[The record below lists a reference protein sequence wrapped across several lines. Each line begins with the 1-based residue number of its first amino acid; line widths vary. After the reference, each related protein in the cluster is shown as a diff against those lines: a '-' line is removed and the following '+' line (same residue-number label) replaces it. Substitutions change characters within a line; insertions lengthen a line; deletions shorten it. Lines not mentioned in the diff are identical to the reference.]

1 MKSFDKKG
9 FDKMKKIIP
18 VLLASL
24 LFTCIPI
31 SAKDERVDV
40 IVEVDSGMSPE
51 LCANIVSERFKKSEL
66 HYVYDTLMN
75 GFSIEL
81 DMSQYYMLKSFDF
94 IINTAISGT
103 YGTLSESEVEDY
115 IKAPNLAVEVDKAR
129 ELGLDG
135 EKTVV
140 AVLDSG
146 FDVSHTAFSNTLDS
160 VKITYDYIDSLMSDM
175 RLSAVMGNVTARDV
189 YVSDRIPF
197 AYDYSGYD
205 SDVSS
210 ESNHGTHVA
219 GIIGASYQ
227 NGGVEGIA
235 PNCQLLFMKV
245 FNDDGVTTDFSLIA
259 ALEDSV
265 KLGADVIN
273 LSLGRYS
280 GSANEQMI
288 VGINNL
294 FKRAEEYGCM
304 VVCAAG
310 NESHSAS
317 RGVSENQTL
326 PPAVYTDYGTISYPA
341 SAGYTLS
348 VASVDSNAVWGNY
361 FLCGNEKI
369 YYTDTN
375 KSSGVLHSGF
385 SSKFSGSYQYVVV
398 PGVGSDEDY
407 SGINVKGKIALI
419 ERGELTFV
427 EKANIAS
434 SHGAVGVI
442 VYNNVEDESINLELT
457 GALIPAVG
465 VTKESGELLKASK
478 TKRIKFSKDFKVSEN
493 QTSAWK
499 LSDFSSYGATPSLTL
514 GVDICGVGGGV
525 YSSITD
531 GYGGLSGTSMA
542 SPQIAGVCA
551 LIMQNIGY
559 GELLSQRVN
568 TVKATI
574 MNTAEPIIQE
584 NGIEYSPRRQG
595 AGLAKLGNALRSE
608 VSMTYNNSPKAELSD
623 LLKDDFSFDVTLT
636 NLTNMEQKLE
646 LSASLTSDGYAKLN
660 DVYYSTLT
668 AEADTYSEIIVN
680 DTDINKYAENFEGC
694 EIVLSPNEV
703 RTVTLNFKLDADYH
717 NTLSEIFTNGYFVEG
732 FVYCL
737 TDNGEI
743 SMPYMG
749 YVGDW
754 SDSPIL
760 DYSPEYGIS
769 VFGGTYLIT
778 SVSGIYLE
786 AGVNYFGED
795 NVRGTVAFSPDNSGA
810 GDVLWLSTEFLRNAV
825 SGNLTVTNDSGQTVY
840 ELSLSSYKTK
850 SEGVSSLRT
859 PILGWDGSDGHNSKY
874 KLPDGEYTMTYT
886 FTLDFYD
893 EVQTYTYDVILD
905 TKAPNVE
912 NVVYDKDTNILKVS
926 VSDNVELQYIKLSES
941 DKDEFKLVEVS
952 YTDKCTAEFDLSE
965 YSYDSIYI
973 EAVDKAYNSI
983 VLNCKLSDI
992 AA

>member
-40 IVEVDSGMSPE
+40 IVEVENGVDPT
-51 LCANIVSERFKKSEL
+51 LCADIVSERFDSSEL
-66 HYVYDTLMN
+66 HYVYDTLMH
-75 GFSIEL
+75 GFSIQL
-81 DMSQYYMLKSFDF
+81 DMSQYYMLNSFDF
-94 IINTAISGT
+94 VLSTAISGT
-103 YGTLSESEVEDY
+103 YETLSESEVEDY
-115 IKAPNLAVEVDKAR
+115 IKAPNSAVEIDKAR
-129 ELGLDG
+129 ECGLDG
-135 EKTVV
+135 EKIVV

-146 FDVSHTAFSNTLDS
+146 FDVSHTAFSNTPNS

-175 RLSAVMGNVTARDV
+175 KLSAVMGNVTASDV

-210 ESNHGTHVA
+210 DSNHGTHVA

-235 PNCQLLFMKV
+235 PSCQLLFMKV

-294 FKRAEEYGCM
+294 FKRAEEYGCI

-310 NESHSAS
+310 NESYSAS

-341 SAGYTLS
+341 SADYTLS
-348 VASVDSNAVWGNY
+348 VASVDSNAVWGDY
-361 FLCGNEKI
+361 FILGNEKI

-375 KSSGVLHSGF
+375 KASGVLHSGF
-385 SSKFSGSYQYVVV
+385 VSKFSGSYQYVTV

-407 SGINVKGKIALI
+407 SELNVKGKIVLV

-434 SHGAVGVI
+434 SHGAVGMI
-442 VYNNVEDESINLELT
+442 VYNNVEDESIKLELT
-457 GALIPAVG
+457 GAPVPAVG
-465 VTKESGELLKASK
+465 ITKESGELLKSAK
-478 TKRIKFSKDFKVSEN
+478 AKRIKFSKDYKVSGN

-499 LSDFSSYGATPSLTL
+499 LSDFSSYGTTPSLTL

-559 GELLSQRVN
+559 GQLLSERVK
-568 TVKATI
+568 TVKTII
-574 MNTAEPIIQE
+574 MNTAEPVVQE

-595 AGLAKLGNALRSE
+595 AGLAKLGNALKSE
-608 VSMTYNNSPKAELSD
+608 VSITYNKNAKAELYD
-623 LLKDDFSFDVTLT
+623 LLKDEFSFDVTLT
-636 NLTNMEQKLE
+636 NLTDIEKKVE
-646 LSASLTSDGYAKLN
+646 LSATLTSDGYTKLN

-668 AEADTYSEIIVN
+668 AEADKYSEIIVN
-680 DTDINKYAENFEGC
+680 DTDINKYSENFEGY

-703 RTVTLNFKLDADYH
+703 RTVTLNFKLNPDYH
-717 NTLSEIFTNGYFVEG
+717 TTLSEVFTNGYFVEG
-732 FVYCL
+732 FVFCT
-737 TDNGEI
+737 TDTAEI

-786 AGVNYFGED
+786 AGVNYFGDD
-795 NVRGTVAFSPDNSGA
+795 NVRGTIAFSPDGNSA
-810 GDVLWLSTEFLRNAV
+810 GDVLWLSTELLRNAV
-825 SGNLTVTNDSGQTVY
+825 SGKLTVTNDSGQTVY
-840 ELSLSSYKTK
+840 ELSLSSYQTK
-850 SEGVSSLRT
+850 SEGVSTLRT

-874 KLPDGEYTMTYT
+874 KLPDGKYTMTYT
-886 FTLDFYD
+886 FTLDYYN
-893 EVQTYTYDVILD
+893 EVQTYAYNVILD
-905 TKAPNVE
+905 TKVPNIETIFYDE
-912 NVVYDKDTNILKVS
+912 NSNILKLTA
-926 VSDNVELQYIKLSES
+926 SDNVELQYIKLSES
-941 DKDEFKLVEVS
+941 DKDEFKAVEVVYS
-952 YTDKCTAEFDLSE
+952 DSCTAEFDLSE
-965 YSYDSIYI
+965 YSHDSIYI
-973 EAVDKAYNSI
+973 EVVDKAYNSV
-983 VLNCKLSDI
+983 VLNYSLF
-992 AA
+992 A